1 MLKVRIDGIP
11 QELPRPLLRVSFGF
25 ADLADLVVDGAIALE
40 FLIEPIVHQLLVL
53 DVTLLEVHHDVPAF
67 VYEFLHFDSLKSR

>member
-1 MLKVRIDGIP
+1 MRVNGVP
-11 QELPRPLLRVSFGF
+11 QVFPRPLLRVSFGL
-25 ADLADLVVDGAIALE
+25 ADLADLIVDGAIALE